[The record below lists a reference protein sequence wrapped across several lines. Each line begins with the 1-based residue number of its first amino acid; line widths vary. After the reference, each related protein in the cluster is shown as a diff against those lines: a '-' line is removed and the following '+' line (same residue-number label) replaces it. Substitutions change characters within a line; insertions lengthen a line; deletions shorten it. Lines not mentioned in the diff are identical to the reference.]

1 MRYLTLTVRP
11 DDVTAAAWNDCLDN
25 SEFAGFYTSPEFF
38 DIPYFR
44 SSGAFA
50 ILAERD
56 GVVHGVAT
64 GVVSRLEMSCGLSGS
79 PQICIRRNT
88 DAEAVGRALAAGL
101 KNHGV
106 RSTKFVSAFTWG
118 EVSGFASAGFRFRR
132 YDAPLSTILL
142 DLSRGTDVL
151 LSECHSARRV
161 NIRRAIKT
169 GVEVLEMNVE
179 RDFDDYYALY
189 SHWCEL
195 KQLPR
200 QPYDV
205 QRAVF
210 ESKGNRLLLV
220 ARHDGRMIGV
230 STFRFRRPGI
240 MEYTANVSRHD
251 ERKLKQNDLLMW
263 RAIEWAT
270 RQANIRYLSMAGAH
284 TFLQRF
290 GGEVHPTY
298 RYSLDL
304 TTFRRRD
311 LAESAHA
318 IAIRT
323 YRALPNVAKS
333 TIKKLLQRGN
343 AD

>member
-1 MRYLTLTVRP
+1 MRYVTLTAYP
-11 DDVTAAAWNDCLDN
+11 EDVTVTAWNDCLDN
-25 SEFAGFYTSPEFF
+25 SEFAGFYTSPGFF
-38 DIPYFR
+38 GEQYFKN
-44 SSGAFA
+44 SGAFA
-50 ILAERD
+50 ILAECD

-64 GVVSRLEMSCGLSGS
+64 GLLSRLEMSCGLSGS
-79 PQICIRRNT
+79 PQICIRRDT
-88 DAEAVGRALAAGL
+88 DTEAVGRALAAGI

-118 EVSGFASAGFRFRR
+118 EVSGFRSAGFRLKHF
-132 YDAPLSTILL
+132 DAPLSTILL

-161 NIRRAIKT
+161 NIRRAIKA
-169 GVEVLEMNVE
+169 GVEVREMNVE

-189 SHWCEL
+189 SNWCEV
-195 KQLPR
+195 KQLPC

-205 QRAVF
+205 QRVVF
-210 ESKGNRLLLV
+210 NSKGNRLLLV

-230 STFRFRRPGI
+230 STFRYRRPGI
-240 MEYTANVSRHD
+240 MEYAANVSRQY

-270 RQANIRYLSMAGAH
+270 QQANIRYLSMAGAH

-290 GGEVHPTY
+290 GGQVHPTY

-311 LAESAHA
+311 LAESARA
-318 IAIRT
+318 IAMRT
-323 YRALPNVAKS
+323 YQALPDKAKS
-333 TIKKLLQRGN
+333 TIKKLLNRAG
-343 AD
+343 